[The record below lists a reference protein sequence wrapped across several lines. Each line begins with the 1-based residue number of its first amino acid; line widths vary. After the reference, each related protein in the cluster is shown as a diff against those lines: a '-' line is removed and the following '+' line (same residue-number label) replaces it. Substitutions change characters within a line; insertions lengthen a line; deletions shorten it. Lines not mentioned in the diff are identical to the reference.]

1 MDSQRINMS
10 KRFLFLVLG
19 AVGGCG
25 LVIGLAAARTSFV
38 VREKSALVHA
48 AVAGKAAM
56 HNVAARVARPNEP
69 RASGFDDSNP
79 DVKSAASSAQD
90 ASARVVRFASN
101 PEAAPPFLLLSLDGK
116 PVSSAE
122 WKGKVVILNFWA
134 TWCEPCREEIPEMID
149 LSARYKDRVEVIGA
163 SVDEAQPGEVFEFV
177 KKIGITYPVVMA
189 GPDLVGEYGGVPALP
204 TSFVI
209 DTQGRV
215 VQKHVGL
222 YPTEVYETEIRSL
235 LGLPVNATVETFKD
249 TGQIFLKNAAF
260 ATELPGVNLKTLN
273 EEQKKVALKQ
283 MNARN
288 CDCGCGLTIAQ
299 CRINDSSCPISLRLA
314 KQIVKDAEQPQ
325 TPAPAAPTTP
335 PPPSTNPPPSTRR

>member
-1 MDSQRINMS
+1 MDSQRLNMS

-25 LVIGLAAARTSFV
+25 LVIGLAAARTSFA

-56 HNVAARVARPNEP
+56 RNVAARSTS
-69 RASGFDDSNP
+69 ASKTATAP
-79 DVKSAASSAQD
+79 APQD

-149 LSARYKDRVEVIGA
+149 LAARYKDRVEVIGA
-163 SVDEAQPGEVFEFV
+163 SVDEAQPAEVFEFV

-189 GPDLVGEYGGVPALP
+189 GQDLVGEYGGVPALP